1 MLIIYCIHSSEFNKA
16 QMMKKYLR
24 FIAIIGVLAMH
35 LVQNSEA
42 SSVVSKGD
50 FDKDFFVMWSP
61 SHVNTSADGSLRSLK
76 LDNESGS
83 GFASND
89 TFLFGQFNM
98 QIKLIEGDSAGTV
111 VAFYLQ
117 SNQTNGDNEM
127 DFEFLG
133 NVIGQ
138 PYILQTNVIIEG
150 NANREER
157 IHLWFDPTKDFHTYS
172 ILWNLHQIVFMV
184 DSVPIRTYRNYTDKG
199 VSFPQWQPMRLLI
212 SLWDGDNWATRGGRD
227 KIDWS
232 KGPFIASFK
241 NYKINACVWNGD
253 AESCREDNSTTNWWQ
268 NERFNTL
275 TGTQRRLFKWAR
287 KYHLIYDYCQ
297 DNVRFQNKLPLECY
311 LPKY

>member
-1 MLIIYCIHSSEFNKA
+1 
-16 QMMKKYLR
+16 MMKEYLR

-35 LVQNSEA
+35 LVQNPEA

-138 PYILQTNVIIEG
+138 PYILQTN
-150 NANREER
+150 
-157 IHLWFDPTKDFHTYS
+157 
-172 ILWNLHQIVFMV
+172 
-184 DSVPIRTYRNYTDKG
+184 
-199 VSFPQWQPMRLLI
+199 PMRLLI

-241 NYKINACVWNGD
+241 NYKINAYVWNGD
-253 AESCREDNSTTNWWQ
+253 AKSCREDNSTTNWWQ

-275 TGTQRRLFKWAR
+275 TGTQRRFTPAVPVNEL
-287 KYHLIYDYCQ
+287 
-297 DNVRFQNKLPLECY
+297 LPLARFS
-311 LPKY
+311 P

>member
-1 MLIIYCIHSSEFNKA
+1 
-16 QMMKKYLR
+16 MMKKYLR
-24 FIAIIGVLAMH
+24 FVAIIGVLAMH

-42 SSVVSKGD
+42 SLENYM
-50 FDKDFFVMWSP
+50 DFFVMWSP

-83 GFASND
+83 GFAPND

-98 QIKLIEGDSAGTV
+98 QITPIEGDSAGTV

-138 PYILQTNVIIEG
+138 PYILQTN
-150 NANREER
+150 
-157 IHLWFDPTKDFHTYS
+157 
-172 ILWNLHQIVFMV
+172 
-184 DSVPIRTYRNYTDKG
+184 
-199 VSFPQWQPMRLLI
+199 WQPVRLLI

-241 NYKINACVWNGD
+241 NYKIDACVWNGD

-275 TGTQRRLFKWAR
+275 TGTQRSF
-287 KYHLIYDYCQ
+287 
-297 DNVRFQNKLPLECY
+297 
-311 LPKY
+311 